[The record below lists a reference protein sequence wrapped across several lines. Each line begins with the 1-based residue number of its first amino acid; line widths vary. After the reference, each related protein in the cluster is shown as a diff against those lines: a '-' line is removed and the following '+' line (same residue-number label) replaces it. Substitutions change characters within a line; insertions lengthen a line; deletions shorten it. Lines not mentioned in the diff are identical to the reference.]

1 MTVIVAMSKEL
12 PSELRIVLDN
22 ALREAADNVAQR
34 QVDDDRQRASRGAPR
49 GGRGQRGRVPQ
60 RARGSRG
67 RAGRGAY
74 RGTPTSSRGRG
85 PVAPNVPDITSEPTA
100 AREHAS
106 LRGMIRQVEAR
117 GGIST
122 RGDATRRLEQLQAM
136 KMAEAQIQKLIE
148 QEEEQRK
155 QLDKE
160 VKERERREK
169 AIESWTPVGGQFAM
183 KKEVVETEEQE
194 RDEAEETEEQDPDVK
209 MTEED
214 WQIDKMI
221 RDEMLQEK
229 QLLATETREQTKA
242 RQALKRAQLLKDRE
256 ERAKETKF
264 ILARFEFNQ
273 QMEKE
278 EAQRQ
283 QLKRVQQEMKDIR
296 KRKRTMELQQEW
308 DEQEYQ
314 KRAKIRPTSTASATA
329 SREDVEEDEDEEN
342 PEDLDARL
350 AREYEEEKQRQEQ
363 EQEREQEG
371 VVKPEPGEVEG
382 EQEDDEEQEAEGE
395 EGKDLGFED
404 LEGEDDDDNEEQIEE
419 EPPYYREPE
428 DIIEGTTATQD
439 PTAGNPV
446 QGPVQQKDQRQVIAE
461 QPEVPENA
469 TAMQSKAQEGPA
481 DQPEGEQP
489 KEQPAEQL
497 VDQPGEQLVDLVDQP
512 GEQLVDQPREQLGEQ
527 PGDGEPR
534 GVPPAEE
541 DEDDNGNVDVQE
553 ETQQE
558 ERAADD
564 DNGEQSERLE
574 AAPGPSAVAGPS
586 STGGNFPKTP
596 REAMANIRH
605 AQGRQTKAY
614 TKNEVDELEADYVVP
629 EEGVEVEIEEDD
641 QLAEFDFD
649 DYVIPQCYHSLNEQ
663 QAEEFVRY
671 AREQAELFI
680 DIVIK
685 KNTRLEVVET
695 YKKFARVMRSAM
707 QLTKG
712 YSGMMDAKLYKVM
725 RSVVDP
731 TCLAIRKR
739 HYGVT
744 SSADESLRRARQVF
758 DRRTELPQKDITERE
773 LLEWAPDRT
782 NVDNKDVRGKI
793 KKVFGHMATAYGE
806 ASLAMNT
813 LKDLAD
819 DLDEKTLINLA
830 AATTKPLVYMHSP
843 LMDIVENEE
852 QKRAEERRQRQVKIQ
867 VEPIEALIARHNLP
881 RPVHES
887 VEEADKDRATA
898 ILGGCMYYY
907 LFHALFKGERLSREE
922 VAKMFHVK
930 SATFNKACSGKRYAG
945 GHQKK
950 EDVVARA
957 LAESAKKSIVARRE
971 HQKPKAMDKLEG
983 VTVWMRQEEETGQS
997 KEKSR
1002 KGKGKGKTS
1011 AEKPKRK
1018 PKKPKKDA
1026 GDDDAEEET
1035 AATQ

>member
-1 MTVIVAMSKEL
+1 MTVIIAMSKEL

-74 RGTPTSSRGRG
+74 RGTPTPSRGRG
-85 PVAPNVPDITSEPTA
+85 LVAPNVPDITSEPTA

-122 RGDATRRLEQLQAM
+122 RGDATRKLEQLQAM

-148 QEEEQRK
+148 KEEEQRK
-155 QLDKE
+155 QLEKE

-169 AIESWTPVGGQFAM
+169 AIESWTPAAGQFAM
-183 KKEVVETEEQE
+183 KKEVVETEEPE
-194 RDEAEETEEQDPDVK
+194 RDEAEETEEQDLDVK

-214 WQIDKMI
+214 WQTDKMI
-221 RDEMLQEK
+221 REEILQEQ
-229 QLLATETREQTKA
+229 QLVATETREQTKA

-264 ILARFEFNQ
+264 ILARFEFSQ

-283 QLKRVQQEMKDIR
+283 QLKRVQQEMKDIK
-296 KRKRTMELQQEW
+296 KRKHTLELQQEW

-329 SREDVEEDEDEEN
+329 SREEVEEDEEEEN
-342 PEDLDARL
+342 LEDLDARL
-350 AREYEEEKQRQEQ
+350 AREYEDEKQRQEQ

-371 VVKPEPGEVEG
+371 VVKPDPDEVEG
-382 EQEDDEEQEAEGE
+382 EQEDDDEQEAEGE
-395 EGKDLGFED
+395 KGKDLEFED
-404 LEGEDDDDNEEQIEE
+404 LEGEDDDDDDDEWIEE

-428 DIIEGTTATQD
+428 DVDKDAVEGTTATQN

-446 QGPVQQKDQRQVIAE
+446 QGPVQQEDQRQVVAE
-461 QPEVPENA
+461 QPEVPENV

-489 KEQPAEQL
+489 KEQPAEQ
-497 VDQPGEQLVDLVDQP
+497 P
-512 GEQLVDQPREQLGEQ
+512 GEQLVDQPGEQLGEQ

-541 DEDDNGNVDVQE
+541 DEDDNGNVDAQE

-564 DNGEQSERLE
+564 DNGEQSGRLE
-574 AAPGPSAVAGPS
+574 PAPGPSAVAGPS
-586 STGGNFPKTP
+586 STGGNFPKTA

-641 QLAEFDFD
+641 QLTEFDFD

-680 DIVIK
+680 DIMIK
-685 KNTRLEVVET
+685 KNTRQEVVET

-712 YSGMMDAKLYKVM
+712 YSGMMDARLYKVM
-725 RSVVDP
+725 RSIVDP

-843 LMDIVENEE
+843 LMDIVENEK

-887 VEEADKDRATA
+887 VEEADKDRAMA

-907 LFHALFKGERLSREE
+907 LFHALLKGERLSREE

-971 HQKPKAMDKLEG
+971 HQKQKAMDKLEG

-997 KEKSR
+997 KEKLR

-1035 AATQ
+1035 TATQ